1 MSKWGAL
8 KQARQRAARM
18 EAKGII
24 TNASETFKN
33 SLETIDAR
41 TDISRKEKTKLKEE
55 AAETYNKSGYSTT
68 EQIWESFN
76 SVADKYIK
84 EREAVGDTK
93 SVAQFMGAL
102 DNERAVILARHY
114 LGSSTPQ
121 QAGDPDAVGDD
132 PEAFYKI
139 MVTAVAEFAM
149 TPNPDK
155 IQGLI
160 DEMVDIAKG

>member
-1 MSKWGAL
+1 MSKWGVL
-8 KQARQRAARM
+8 KQARQRASRM

-24 TNASETFKN
+24 TNASETFLH
-33 SLETIDAR
+33 SLETIEAR
-41 TDISRKEKTKLKEE
+41 TDISRKEKTQLKEE

-76 SVADKYIK
+76 SVAAKYIK
-84 EREAVGDTK
+84 EREAAGDTK

-114 LGSSTPQ
+114 LGSETTQ

-139 MVTAVAEFAM
+139 MVTAVAEFAS
-149 TPNPDK
+149 TPNPDR

-160 DEMVDIAKG
+160 DEMVDAAKG